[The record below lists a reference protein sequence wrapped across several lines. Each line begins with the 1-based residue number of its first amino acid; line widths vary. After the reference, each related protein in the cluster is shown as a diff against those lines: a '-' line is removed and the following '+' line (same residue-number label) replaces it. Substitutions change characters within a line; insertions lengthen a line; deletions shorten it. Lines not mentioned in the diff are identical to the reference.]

1 MKNNNRWY
9 MNSVFYEINPRTFY
23 DANGDGIGDFEGIA
37 KKLDYL
43 KNMGV
48 DCIWLMPI
56 YPSPLRDG
64 GYDIADFYD
73 VHPDFGTLNDLKD
86 LVENVH
92 QHDMR
97 IILDLVVNHTSNE
110 CEWFKQAES
119 DPDSP
124 FRDYYVWSD
133 TDEKYSETRIIF
145 LDTEDS
151 NWTWSETAGM
161 FYWHRFYS
169 HQPDLNYDNPKVR
182 QEMINIM
189 RFWMDLGIDGFR
201 ADAVPYLIEREGTN
215 CENLPE
221 THEYLKEL
229 RQLMDEEYPEAI
241 LLAEANQW
249 PQDLIPYF
257 SNGDEFHM
265 AFHFPIMPRIFKSV
279 ALGDNSSLIQTLK
292 DTPVIPDNCQWC
304 TFLRNHDELTLE
316 MVTEED
322 RQLMWQLYAP
332 EPRMRLNLGIRRRLA
347 PLLEGDTRKIE
358 LVYAILFSLPGT
370 PIIYYGDEIGMGD
383 IVQLPDRDGVRTP
396 MQWSAEK
403 NAGFSTADPEKLLL
417 PVIDTGQYRYEK
429 INVQNQLNEDQSL
442 LSRLRS
448 LILTRKAYPVLSTQ
462 SYTIKEGA
470 GTGVFILEREEIL
483 CLHNLSDESK
493 QIELGEGKYNVL
505 YSSKVDLKTGSSIQ
519 NKLILEPY
527 TYAWLIQ
534 SFAQPSK

>member
-43 KNMGV
+43 KSMGV

-73 VHPDFGTLNDLKD
+73 VHPDFGTLSDLKD

-92 QHDMR
+92 RNDMR

-133 TDEKYSETRIIF
+133 TDEKYSGTRIIF

-151 NWTWSETAGM
+151 NWTWSEKAGM

-257 SNGDEFHM
+257 SDGDEFHM

-279 ALGDNSSLIQTLK
+279 ALGDNSSLTQTLK

-304 TFLRNHDELTLE
+304 TFIRNHDELTLE

-347 PLLEGDTRKIE
+347 PLMEGDIRKIE

-429 INVQNQLNEDQSL
+429 INVQDQLNEDQSL

-448 LILTRKAYPVLSTQ
+448 LILIRKAYPVLSTQ

-470 GTGVFILEREEIL
+470 GTGVFILEREGIL

-505 YSSKVDLKTGSSIQ
+505 YSSKVDLKSGSSIQ
-519 NKLILEPY
+519 KKLILEPY

-534 SFAQPSK
+534 PGEKPSS